1 MGTPGRRSAN
11 TRGGIHVMIPL
22 GFRPCLQAVPTA
34 RAMQYT
40 LTCLRMIYMAL
51 MRSSSTWTSVFM
63 VMFYTNVD
71 MHAQQPP
78 TVAWVNPTMAQSWP
92 NMIVG
97 YIAAPGAF
105 PRSPPGSILRPQ
117 ALPHA
122 RASWQSALADVGRA
136 DGLYVTIFSPPLGV
150 VLALLYNPTC
160 WYLLKYRVKISMA
173 GCIQPARSL
182 AGCTQP
188 QPSQYPNILLVRP
201 TLRLDSYRS
210 STTSIQPIITR

>member
-1 MGTPGRRSAN
+1 
-11 TRGGIHVMIPL
+11 
-22 GFRPCLQAVPTA
+22 
-34 RAMQYT
+34 
-40 LTCLRMIYMAL
+40 MAF
-51 MRSSSTWTSVFM
+51 MRSSSTWTFVFM

-160 WYLLKYRVKISMA
+160 RYLLKYRVKISMA

-182 AGCTQP
+182 AGCIHTTTT
-188 QPSQYPNILLVRP
+188 SSNTLVRP
-201 TLRLDSYRS
+201 YLLSLLRS
-210 STTSIQPIITR
+210 SPILPVLSSSIHLIPSQCCG